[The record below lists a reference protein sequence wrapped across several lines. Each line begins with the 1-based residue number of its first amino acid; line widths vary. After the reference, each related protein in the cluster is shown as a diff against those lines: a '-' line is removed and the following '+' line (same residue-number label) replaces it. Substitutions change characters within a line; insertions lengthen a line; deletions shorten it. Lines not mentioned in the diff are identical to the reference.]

1 LHEYTAFDYPPRFAV
16 PWVVGADDFRW
27 EDFEY
32 VRFNRNRLAWW
43 GDGWTEMERNKD
55 DLVSHY
61 LDNVDSPPVH
71 LN

>member
-1 LHEYTAFDYPPRFAV
+1 M
-16 PWVVGADDFRW
+16 GADFRW

-43 GDGWTEMERNKD
+43 GDGWTEMERNGD

-61 LDNVDSPPVH
+61 LDNIDIPPVH